1 MLLPRPYWREFQSQ
15 TSSSLKAESSIII
28 PMDRHTRL
36 APAQLRANPHQTV
49 AVAVSVAE
57 AEVRLRTSESYL
69 LAKVDITSIVTDAG

>member
-1 MLLPRPYWREFQSQ
+1 
-15 TSSSLKAESSIII
+15 
-28 PMDRHTRL
+28 MDRHTRL

-49 AVAVSVAE
+49 AVAVSVAA